1 MKEIAIPANR
11 RQGLGKGPARQAR
24 FEGII
29 PAVVYGPEITPMSIA
44 VREQDF
50 RAALKA
56 AGGESTIYTL
66 MLDGQANK
74 VIIREIQRDPVTS
87 KIIHLDFHAISMNKP
102 IDIRIPLH
110 FVGTSKGVK
119 SEGGIMQVLI
129 RDLEISCLPVNIP
142 EHVEVDVTELGI
154 GDSIHVRDLN
164 IPNVE
169 ILADASSTVVVIS
182 APTIIKVEA
191 PTAAETAAAEA
202 EAAAAAEGAE
212 GAEGAAAPGEEKKEA
227 KKEEKKEEK
236 KGKEKG

>member
-11 RQGLGKGPARQAR
+11 REGLGKGPARRAR
-24 FEGII
+24 FAGTI
-29 PAVVYGPEITPMSIA
+29 PAVVYGPEITPLSIA

-74 VIIREIQRDPVTS
+74 VIIREIQRDPLTS
-87 KIIHLDFHAISMNKP
+87 RIIHLDFHAISMNKP

-110 FVGTSKGVK
+110 FVGTPKGVK

-142 EHVEVDVTELGI
+142 EHVEIDVTELGI
-154 GDSIHVRDLN
+154 GDSIHVRNLN

-182 APTIIKVEA
+182 APTIIKVET
-191 PTAAETAAAEA
+191 PIAAEGVPAEG

-212 GAEGAAAPGEEKKEA
+212 GAAAPAGTGAPAEG

-236 KGKEKG
+236 KGKE